1 MLREPSPLNPG
12 QKKSL
17 IEVKTQTA
25 DQQTYV
31 LCRSEQRI
39 AKDRAIRTKQEGRL
53 HADINKLA
61 KRIADGQGRQ
71 NQPGD
76 RALEAIPVRPA
87 ITSSVMMS

>member
-31 LCRSEQRI
+31 LCRSEKRI

-53 HADINKLA
+53 HADINKRA
-61 KRIADGQGRQ
+61 KRIADGRLVKVAKI
-71 NQPGD
+71 N
-76 RALEAIPVRPA
+76 
-87 ITSSVMMS
+87 